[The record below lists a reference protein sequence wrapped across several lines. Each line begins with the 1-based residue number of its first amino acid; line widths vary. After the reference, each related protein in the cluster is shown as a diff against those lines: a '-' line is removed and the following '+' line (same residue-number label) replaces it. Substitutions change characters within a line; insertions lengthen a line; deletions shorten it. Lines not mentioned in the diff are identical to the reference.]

1 MAASLRD
8 WRQWRISETPF
19 LHPLSRHALGP
30 PTSFRREDMT
40 AGGAE
45 TSLLSRKLGH
55 CAHIKQWSPHHGG
68 PRWRRLWRR
77 LDINGTSL
85 VYYTQQ
91 YADGRIM
98 RYQRTSS
105 CTVIFWLVFFSFSFF
120 FFYSAVY
127 LIRIPISFHH
137 VKTIFPGVHTNTDR
151 TGGNN
156 NYKSK
161 WVKIFTMHQKPK
173 PKTKPKTKKK
183 HLFNND

>member
-8 WRQWRISETPF
+8 WRQWRISETPS

-30 PTSFRREDMT
+30 PTSFRREDVT

-45 TSLLSRKLGH
+45 TSLLSGKLGH

-91 YADGRIM
+91 YTDGRIM

-105 CTVIFWLVFFSFSFF
+105 CTVIFWLVFFSLFSC
-120 FFYSAVY
+120 
-127 LIRIPISFHH
+127 
-137 VKTIFPGVHTNTDR
+137 
-151 TGGNN
+151 
-156 NYKSK
+156 
-161 WVKIFTMHQKPK
+161 
-173 PKTKPKTKKK
+173 
-183 HLFNND
+183 LFNQDPYWFSPCEDYFSWGPHKHRQEVTIITNQSG